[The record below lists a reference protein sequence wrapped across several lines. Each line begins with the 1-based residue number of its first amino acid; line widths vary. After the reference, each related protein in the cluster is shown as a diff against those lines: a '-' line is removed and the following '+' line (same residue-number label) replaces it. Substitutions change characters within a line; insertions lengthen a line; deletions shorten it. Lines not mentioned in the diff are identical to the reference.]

1 MRKEEI
7 KKLVK
12 NYLSKLV
19 AKNKV
24 KEKIIE
30 LDLVHDFY
38 GMMYHATRIIYR
50 RFTRLSVLDIENYI
64 QKQFNDFVRIYNV
77 R

>member
-7 KKLVK
+7 TKLVK
-12 NYLSKLV
+12 NYFSKLV

-38 GMMYHATRIIYR
+38 GMVHHATKIIYR
-50 RFTRLSVLDIENYI
+50 RFSRLTILDIEKYV
-64 QKQFNDFVRIYNV
+64 QREFNDFIKIYNIM
-77 R
+77 

>member
-1 MRKEEI
+1 MRRKAIE
-7 KKLVK
+7 KVVK

-30 LDLVHDFY
+30 LNLVHDFY

-64 QKQFNDFVRIYNV
+64 QKQFDEFMRIYNV

>member
-1 MRKEEI
+1 MRRKAIE
-7 KKLVK
+7 KVVK

-30 LDLVHDFY
+30 LNLVHDFY
-38 GMMYHATRIIYR
+38 GMMYRATRIIYR

-64 QKQFNDFVRIYNV
+64 QKQFDEFMRIYNV

>member
-1 MRKEEI
+1 MRRKAIE
-7 KKLVK
+7 KVVK

-38 GMMYHATRIIYR
+38 GMMYHVTRIIYR
-50 RFTRLSVLDIENYI
+50 RFSRLTISDIEKYM
-64 QKQFNDFVRIYNV
+64 QKEFNDFIKIYNIM
-77 R
+77 